1 MFACDDD
8 YDNDQEVAKHNFF
21 SQPSPAV
28 ISQKKYP
35 FALPASHL
43 QGHGEEISSQFARMH
58 VYFFMV
64 LIALIC
70 KHVECPHTQNA

>member
-1 MFACDDD
+1 MLNKLINSCSCCMFACDDD

-58 VYFFMV
+58 VYFFSWYS
-64 LIALIC
+64 LL
-70 KHVECPHTQNA
+70 